1 MMTGFVSKLA
11 LTTVAAVGLYV
22 ATVGLSVTPGSC
34 LPTVGSAAA
43 GPSPT
48 CGSDERECL
57 RLSAKTGL
65 YGVRYVTPED
75 VARCV
80 EAFNACIHGTL
91 NGGNPVPPV
100 STSPGGSTRKAL
112 PAHLGIPYY
121 ADADIDCRLSGDA
134 VNCKASRGPNL
145 PLVSETLE
153 ITGTLSGL
161 TMTGTYTSRVEMGG
175 SGCNSVTDISGP
187 ATLVFTLDGT
197 VVVRKGPSQAQSTY
211 TPSSCGNPGSW
222 TIQEEESSMPWS
234 AIE

>member
-1 MMTGFVSKLA
+1 MPGRLKNRGGFHLPIDKP
-11 LTTVAAVGLYV
+11 GLHI
-22 ATVGLSVTPGSC
+22 SC
-34 LPTVGSAAA
+34 G
-43 GPSPT
+43 G
-48 CGSDERECL
+48 DERECL

-65 YGVRYVTPED
+65 YGVRYVSPED

-91 NGGNPVPPV
+91 HGGNPVPPV

-121 ADADIDCRLSGDA
+121 GDADIDCRLSGVA

-161 TMTGTYTSRVEMGG
+161 TMMGTYTSRVEVGG
-175 SGCNSVTDISGP
+175 FRLQLCHRHFGASNSRLHPRRD
-187 ATLVFTLDGT
+187 
-197 VVVRKGPSQAQSTY
+197 
-211 TPSSCGNPGSW
+211 CGG
-222 TIQEEESSMPWS
+222 
-234 AIE
+234 A